1 MRLSKTHLIL
11 KVGIAACAMGVVVLA
26 FAGCDKPQPSREVFS
41 PRVVGPPWPDQE
53 TMPLPAAGTPVPAP
67 ILAIQ
72 WRSVDAY
79 CMARAGN
86 WPPLHLVMG
95 NIRAAASDLPLQRDT
110 VAVREPEMRN
120 TIHKLDDAIA
130 VHDRLGAMLYANQI
144 YRLAV
149 EMEVPYRPVTPVE
162 LAMLSYY
169 TREIEVWCG
178 MRDLAPEED
187 RDGDAGDVER
197 FPHGAAIAQRS
208 AADGTFRREH
218 EPPPACGNR
227 PGLLR
232 PVPPDVPGA
241 ARDPQG
247 RRPRPARRTGVRRRL
262 KGS

>member
-178 MRDLAPEED
+178 MRDLAHLRKTVTEMQATWNDFRMVLRSRNVAQPTARFDESMNRLQHAATV
-187 RDGDAGDVER
+187 RDYYD
-197 FPHGAAIAQRS
+197 Q
-208 AADGTFRREH
+208 FRPMCQELREIRKAVVH
-218 EPPPACGNR
+218 DPPAE
-227 PGLLR
+227 
-232 PVPPDVPGA
+232 
-241 ARDPQG
+241 
-247 RRPRPARRTGVRRRL
+247 PAFDED
-262 KGS
+262 